1 MGTDVLLVGFM
12 LYEKERCLWNAWF
25 EMKPS
30 FLQAID
36 TLKRLRFSHTS
47 TITLDGSALPF

>member
-1 MGTDVLLVGFM
+1 VGTDVLLVGFM